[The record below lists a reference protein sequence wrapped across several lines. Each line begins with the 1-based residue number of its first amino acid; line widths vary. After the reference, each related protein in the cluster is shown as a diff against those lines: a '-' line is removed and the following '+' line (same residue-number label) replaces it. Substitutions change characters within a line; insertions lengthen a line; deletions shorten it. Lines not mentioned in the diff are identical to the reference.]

1 MIDLYTHLLLNI
13 GQGPKSEIVFAEIA
27 KKLVEQGVTTAVVAP
42 CNDGSGRMHRQNI
55 STYVQQANEL
65 LSSKFIPLHLIAA
78 QEVMAS
84 SEIPIQ
90 YANHQLMTVND
101 NDKYLYLRL
110 PPSGFQ
116 FDIETLVY
124 DLQLSGLIPVFLHPE
139 KYPSFQEN
147 TNSLYKIAKQGAVLL
162 LDAQSLLGMNSRKTK
177 KVAFQLLDH
186 GLCHAISSSA
196 SPSTYQKASL
206 AKVYD
211 VIGHQYGEELRD
223 SLIENAKAIVN
234 GYSILKDEPE
244 RIKKTKFLGIF

>member
-55 STYVQQANEL
+55 STYVQQVNEL

-147 TNSLYKIAKQGAVLL
+147 TNSLYKIAKQGA
-162 LDAQSLLGMNSRKTK
+162 
-177 KVAFQLLDH
+177 
-186 GLCHAISSSA
+186 CHL
-196 SPSTYQKASL
+196 QKAVYFLRSAIDIRQYVRMNINHFISL
-206 AKVYD
+206 PAFCIALFYD
-211 VIGHQYGEELRD
+211 EFWCETMYSSRHLPPRTP
-223 SLIENAKAIVN
+223 ENRVLSCSPLN
-234 GYSILKDEPE
+234 
-244 RIKKTKFLGIF
+244 